1 MTINEKN
8 SKRGRWWERG
18 KEEEVREMVGEREGK
33 REGRGREG
41 DGGREGGKEG
51 RKRKGGRWWER
62 GKERGKE
69 EEGREGV
76 WGTISFS
83 YSDLEVNQFIPD
95 TDRFLQL
102 KG

>member
-1 MTINEKN
+1 
-8 SKRGRWWERG
+8 
-18 KEEEVREMVGEREGK
+18 MVGE

-69 EEGREGV
+69 EEGRVCGGLSQSHIV
-76 WGTISFS
+76 I
-83 YSDLEVNQFIPD
+83 
-95 TDRFLQL
+95 
-102 KG
+102 